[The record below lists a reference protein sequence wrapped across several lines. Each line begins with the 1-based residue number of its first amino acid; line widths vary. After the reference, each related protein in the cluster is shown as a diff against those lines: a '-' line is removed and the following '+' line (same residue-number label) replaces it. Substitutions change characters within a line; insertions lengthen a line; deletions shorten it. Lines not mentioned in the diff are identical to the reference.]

1 MKTLQIF
8 VAALIAFAVASCSSK
23 PQLTHMPAK
32 ADGDSNWGLVDAN
45 GEFLISDEF
54 DSRPSSVVNGLFCVV
69 ENGGYTVYRAEK
81 RLRQVGDLCELKGC
95 GYFNDGLMP
104 IVRKGERIEFVDGDG
119 KTQFT
124 LKDHDGVAITAV
136 MGMFINGRC
145 ALRTDDRKWGA
156 IDTKGNVVVEP
167 IYSDQPVFIEDFA
180 MVNYADNGG
189 AAIID
194 RNGNVVKEFD
204 EVDNPSPFIY
214 GYATA
219 RIGEYGDEDTRYA
232 MIDTKGE
239 VIKLPNAV
247 QNIYFWNKDY
257 IIFENKD
264 GKCGL
269 MNFEGET
276 LIRAKYDSLEIL
288 PNGQILGRR
297 DDKFM
302 YVTIEG
308 DTERIFTKMVPAVRR
323 PMLFG
328 KIFDY
333 KFELVSNDG
342 DDVIYLRNYA
352 GDKVGKMLG
361 KYRDKVE
368 IENVYSDYY
377 DYDAVVESVTA
388 LFNDS
393 GLSGYPFGSTMGNY
407 VDPGKSKSWYRGDQ
421 SMSVNVE
428 CNNSYFSV
436 SSATIKSRNNVVY
449 DATPYASYYTWEFN
463 NDAKINSISVT
474 LEFAYD
480 KYREDLNTYIADA
493 LTKKYQTTVGTDANF
508 VNTVTTNGYDA
519 VTITLDESVISAE
532 AVFEDCPVEVVD
544 TVVAEVDSVVAAAY

>member
-32 ADGDSNWGLVDAN
+32 ADGDSNWGLIDAN

-54 DSRPSSVVNGLFCVV
+54 DSRPSAVVNGLFYV
-69 ENGGYTVYRAEK
+69 EENDGLTVFHADK
-81 RLRQVGDLCELKGC
+81 RLRQVGDLCELRGC

-104 IVRKGERIEFVDGDG
+104 IVRKGEHIAFVDGDG

-124 LKDHDGVAITAV
+124 LKEHDGVAITAA
-136 MGMFINGRC
+136 MEMFINGRC
-145 ALRTDDRKWGA
+145 AFMTEEKKWGA

-167 IYSDQPVFIEDFA
+167 IYSDQPVFVEDIA
-180 MVNYADNGG
+180 IVRYADKEG

-194 RNGNVVKEFD
+194 RNGAVVKEFS
-204 EVDNPSPFIY
+204 EGMYPSTFVN
-214 GYATA
+214 GYAA
-219 RIGEYGDEDTRYA
+219 VRIGEYDDEDARYA
-232 MIDTKGE
+232 MIDAKGE
-239 VIKLPNAV
+239 LIKLPNAV
-247 QNIYFWNKDY
+247 KGIETWNNKY
-257 IIFENKD
+257 IVFENSEGD
-264 GKCGL
+264 CGL

-276 LIRAKYDSLEIL
+276 LIRAKYDGLELL

-297 DDKFM
+297 DEKFM
-302 YVTIEG
+302 YVTVEG
-308 DTERIFTKMVPAVRR
+308 DAERVFYEIASAVRY
-323 PMLFG
+323 PILFSQV
-328 KIFDY
+328 FDY
-333 KFELVSNDG
+333 KFELVSED
-342 DDVIYLRNYA
+342 DDVVYLRNYA
-352 GDKVGKMLG
+352 GEKVGKMLG

-377 DYDAVVESVTA
+377 DYDTVVESIIA
-388 LFNDS
+388 MFDNN
-393 GLSGYPFGSTMGNY
+393 GLTGYPFGSTMGNY
-407 VDPGKSKSWYRGDQ
+407 ADPGKSKSWYRGDQ
-421 SMSVNVE
+421 SMSVDIE

-493 LTKKYQTTVGTDANF
+493 LNKKYQTTVGTDANF
-508 VNTVTTNGYDA
+508 VNNVTTNGYDA
-519 VTITLDESVISAE
+519 VTINLHESVIQTE
-532 AVFEDCPVEVVD
+532 AVSEDCPVEVVD
-544 TVVAEVDSVVAAAY
+544 TVVAEVDSVVAAEY

>member
-32 ADGDSNWGLVDAN
+32 ADGDSNWGLIDAN

-54 DSRPSSVVNGLFCVV
+54 DSRPSAVINGIFYV
-69 ENGGYTVYRAEK
+69 EENDGLTVFYADK
-81 RLRQVGDLCELKGC
+81 RLRQVGDLCELRGC

-145 ALRTDDRKWGA
+145 AFRTDDRKWGA
-156 IDTKGNVVVEP
+156 IDTKGNVVIEP
-167 IYSDQPVFIEDFA
+167 LYSTQPVFVEDVA
-180 MVNYADNGG
+180 IVRYADKEG

-194 RNGNVVKEFD
+194 RNGAVVKEFS
-204 EVDNPSPFIY
+204 EGMYSSTFVN
-214 GYATA
+214 GYAA
-219 RIGEYGDEDTRYA
+219 LSMGEYDDEDARYV

-239 VIKLPNAV
+239 MIKLPNAV
-247 QNIYFWNKDY
+247 KDIETWNDKY
-257 IIFENKD
+257 IVFENSEGD
-264 GKCGL
+264 CGL

-276 LIRAKYDSLEIL
+276 LIRAKYDGLELL

-302 YVTIEG
+302 YVTVEG
-308 DTERIFTKMVPAVRR
+308 DTERVFYEIASAVRY
-323 PMLFG
+323 PILFSQV
-328 KIFDY
+328 FDY
-333 KFELVSNDG
+333 KFELISED
-342 DDVIYLRNYA
+342 DDVMYLRNYA
-352 GDKVGKMLG
+352 GEKVGKMLG
-361 KYRDKVE
+361 KFRTKVE

-377 DYDAVVESVTA
+377 DYDAVVESVIA
-388 LFNDS
+388 MFDS
-393 GLSGYPFGSTMGNY
+393 NGLSGYPFGSTMGNY
-407 VDPGKSKSWYRGDQ
+407 ADPGKSKSWYRGDQ
-421 SMSVNVE
+421 SMSVDFE

-493 LTKKYQTTVGTDANF
+493 LTQKYQTTVGTDANF
-508 VNTVTTNGYDA
+508 VNNVTTNGYNSI
-519 VTITLDESVISAE
+519 TIDLDESVISGPE
-532 AVFEDCPVEVVD
+532 IVDVVEE
-544 TVVAEVDSVVAAAY
+544 VAVDSVVAAAY

>member
-8 VAALIAFAVASCSSK
+8 VTALIAFAVASCSSK

-54 DSRPSSVVNGLFCVV
+54 DSRPSAVINGIFYV
-69 ENGGYTVYRAEK
+69 EENDGLTVFYADK
-81 RLRQVGDLCELKGC
+81 RLRQVGDLCELRGC

-145 ALRTDDRKWGA
+145 AFRTDDRKWGA

-204 EVDNPSPFIY
+204 EVDNPSPIIY
-214 GYATA
+214 GYTTA

-247 QNIYFWNKDY
+247 KDIETWNDKY
-257 IIFENKD
+257 IVFENSEGD
-264 GKCGL
+264 CGL

-276 LIRAKYDSLEIL
+276 LIRAKYDGLELL

-302 YVTIEG
+302 YVTVEG
-308 DTERIFTKMVPAVRR
+308 DTERVFYEIASAVRY
-323 PMLFG
+323 PILFSQ
-328 KIFDY
+328 IFDY
-333 KFELVSNDG
+333 KFELVSED
-342 DDVIYLRNYA
+342 DDVMYLRNYA
-352 GDKVGKMLG
+352 GEKVGKMLG
-361 KYRDKVE
+361 KFRNKVE

-377 DYDAVVESVTA
+377 DYDAVVESVIA
-388 LFNDS
+388 MFDNN
-393 GLSGYPFGSTMGNY
+393 GLTGYPFGSTMGNY
-407 VDPGKSKSWYRGDQ
+407 ADPSKSKSWYRGDQ
-421 SMSVNVE
+421 SMSVDLE

-519 VTITLDESVISAE
+519 VTITLDESVISGPE
-532 AVFEDCPVEVVD
+532 IVDVVEE
-544 TVVAEVDSVVAAAY
+544 VAVDSVVAAAY

>member
-32 ADGDSNWGLVDAN
+32 ADGDSNWGLIDAN

-54 DSRPSSVVNGLFCVV
+54 DSRPSAVINGIFYV
-69 ENGGYTVYRAEK
+69 EENDGLTVFYADK
-81 RLRQVGDLCELKGC
+81 RLRQVGDLCELRGC

-104 IVRKGERIEFVDGDG
+104 IVRKGEHIAFVDGDG
-119 KTQFT
+119 KNQFT
-124 LKDHDGVAITAV
+124 LKEHDGVAITAA
-136 MGMFINGRC
+136 MEMFINGRC
-145 ALRTDDRKWGA
+145 AFMTEEQKWGA

-167 IYSDQPVFIEDFA
+167 LYSTQPVFIEDVA
-180 MVNYADNGG
+180 IVRYADKEG

-194 RNGNVVKEFD
+194 RNGAVVKEFS
-204 EVDNPSPFIY
+204 EGMYLSTFVN
-214 GYATA
+214 GYAA
-219 RIGEYGDEDTRYA
+219 VRMGENDDEDARYV

-239 VIKLPNAV
+239 MIKLPNAV
-247 QNIYFWNKDY
+247 KGIETWNDKY
-257 IIFENKD
+257 IVFENSEGD
-264 GKCGL
+264 CGL

-276 LIRAKYDSLEIL
+276 LIRAKYDGLELL

-302 YVTIEG
+302 YVTVEG
-308 DTERIFTKMVPAVRR
+308 DTERVFYAIASAVRY
-323 PMLFG
+323 PILFSQ
-328 KIFDY
+328 IFDY
-333 KFELVSNDG
+333 KFELVSED
-342 DDVIYLRNYA
+342 DDVMYLRNYA
-352 GDKVGKMLG
+352 GEKVGKMLG
-361 KYRDKVE
+361 KFRNKVE

-377 DYDAVVESVTA
+377 DYDAVVESVIA
-388 LFNDS
+388 MFDNN
-393 GLSGYPFGSTMGNY
+393 GLTGYPFGSTMGNY
-407 VDPGKSKSWYRGDQ
+407 ADPSKSKSWYRGDQ
-421 SMSVNVE
+421 SMSVDLE

-493 LTKKYQTTVGTDANF
+493 LTQKYQTTVGTDANF
-508 VNTVTTNGYDA
+508 VNNVTTNGYNSI
-519 VTITLDESVISAE
+519 TIDLDESVISGPE
-532 AVFEDCPVEVVD
+532 IVDVVEE
-544 TVVAEVDSVVAAAY
+544 VAVDSVVAAAY